1 MIGWTLLIL
10 HLLLDIAVVWYIREM
25 LIRFNLLSQ
34 GFTDINEVLDEYTD
48 HVKRVS
54 EMEAYFGDEVI
65 LNLLRHSVDTRE
77 YLDEF
82 RVLFSLDEEGVQDA
96 EAEE

>member
-1 MIGWTLLIL
+1 MIGCTLLIL

-48 HVKRVS
+48 HVKKVS

-77 YLDEF
+77 YLGEF